1 MKIGI
6 FNILFLSLIAS
17 TFGANFADAST
28 IMKAD
33 LDQVAKES
41 ELIFEG
47 RAVSKATRPSPTSGK
62 PFTYYTFEIIDI
74 IKGSYSN
81 PTIEMGFMGGT
92 LGDITLEVSDMRMPD
107 IGERGIYFVENIGE
121 QQIHPLFGW
130 QQGHYLVITSQKT
143 GQDMV
148 IPVQQTGQDIL
159 IPEQQENLKERSL
172 MLQKGTKLEDF
183 KRNIRNVIRK
193 DK

>member
-6 FNILFLSLIAS
+6 FTILFFSLIAS
-17 TFGANFADAST
+17 TLGDNSADAST
-28 IMKAD
+28 IMKAN

-47 RAVSKATRPSPTSGK
+47 RAVSKETRPSPISGK
-62 PFTYYTFEIIDI
+62 PFTYFTFDIIDL

-81 PTIEMGFMGGT
+81 PTIEIGFMGGT
-92 LGDITLEVSDMRMPD
+92 LGNITLEVSDMRMPE

-130 QQGHYLVITSQKT
+130 QQGHYLLDHPQRVLFAVAGKVADVHRYKVEDVLFDVAAQAIV
-143 GQDMV
+143 GL
-148 IPVQQTGQDIL
+148 PVVLAQL
-159 IPEQQENLKERSL
+159 LNELSL
-172 MLQKGTKLEDF
+172 VNRHFG
-183 KRNIRNVIRK
+183 
-193 DK
+193 

>member
-6 FNILFLSLIAS
+6 FTILFFSLIAS
-17 TFGANFADAST
+17 TLGDNSADSST

-47 RAVSKATRPSPTSGK
+47 RAVSKETRPSPISGK
-62 PFTYYTFEIIDI
+62 PFTYFTFDIIDL

-81 PTIEMGFMGGT
+81 PTIEIGFMGGT
-92 LGDITLEVSDMRMPD
+92 LGNITLEVSDMRMPE

-130 QQGHYLVITSQKT
+130 QQGHYLVVTSQKT
-143 GQDMV
+143 GHDMV
-148 IPVQQTGQDIL
+148 ISVQQPGQDIL
-159 IPEQQENLKERSL
+159 IPVQQENLKRRSL

-183 KRNIRNVIRK
+183 KHNIRNILK
-193 DK
+193 EDK